1 MKCERVSESRLSPG
15 FLQGEEYHAAPIVSR
30 EQIKD
35 HSPGRQF
42 FDELQESLR
51 RDFGTERVATDADAA
66 QRIYHRM
73 KSLPR
78 SIAVQ
83 AGFWHQLAL
92 LDAQRYLRWRWI
104 AENGMVP
111 TVRLLGRGT
120 SPWRNGVARLWWVGE
135 VCGGDSAKVKLIC
148 GVQQAI
154 DSVVDQRIS
163 ANASWVEALCLRLKE
178 NRWGTRQ
185 VKLACRIG
193 NQLARTRLLADLD
206 HEELADSI
214 DQVMEQTKAIVDED
228 D

>member
-1 MKCERVSESRLSPG
+1 VKCERVSESRLTTG
-15 FLQGEEYHAAPIVSR
+15 FLLGEEYRAAPIVSR

-35 HSPGRQF
+35 YSPGRQF
-42 FDELQESLR
+42 FDDLQGSLR
-51 RDFGTERVATDADAA
+51 REFGARRADSDSDAA
-66 QRIYHRM
+66 QVIFQRM
-73 KSLPR
+73 KTLPR
-78 SIAVQ
+78 SMAVQ

-104 AENGMVP
+104 AADGMVP

-135 VCGGDSAKVKLIC
+135 VCGGDSAKIKLIC

-163 ANASWVEALCLRLKE
+163 ANASWVEALCLRLRAG
-178 NRWGTRQ
+178 RWGTGEI
-185 VKLACRIG
+185 KLACRIG

-206 HEELADSI
+206 PEELADSI
-214 DQVMEQTKAIVDED
+214 DQVMEQTRAMVDGD